1 MSSDSVTDIEENKYI
16 IIITGIAAGLSFIG
30 TSFNLFMFA
39 KYKHLR
45 TFTYKIIM
53 MLNFSGWLLSI
64 SAIIYLITI
73 IIAYETLYLCLIR
86 VSLQIFS

>member
-1 MSSDSVTDIEENKYI
+1 MSSDSEIVDLLENNYI
-16 IIITGIAAGLSFIG
+16 ITITGIAAGLSFIG

-64 SAIIYLITI
+64 TAIIYNITTI
-73 IIAYETLYLCLIR
+73 MEDEPVYLCLAHT
-86 VSLQIFS
+86 LL